1 MRCLAY
7 LSLVALSSSLKLPA
21 PVTTRR
27 RGVLGA
33 AASSLALVTGTAAA
47 SALSLEPSDNEVV
60 AGQV

>member
-27 RGVLGA
+27 GVLDA

>member
-21 PVTTRR
+21 LVTTRR
-27 RGVLGA
+27 GVLDA